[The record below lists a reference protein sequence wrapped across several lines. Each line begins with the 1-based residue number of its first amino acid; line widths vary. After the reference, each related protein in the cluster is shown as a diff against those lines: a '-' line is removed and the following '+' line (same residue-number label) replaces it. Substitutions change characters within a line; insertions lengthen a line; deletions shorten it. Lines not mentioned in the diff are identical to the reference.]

1 MLLPGTIFYQHE
13 PDALSAEWEFTDLT
27 SKVPHML
34 YAIGTY
40 PGAEDII
47 STTNASVRTGEG
59 TLPFTV
65 MNLNTEGDL
74 RETWQ
79 CTIGGKGV
87 VVVGVCSHALCHLN
101 VPKS

>member
-1 MLLPGTIFYQHE
+1 MLLPGTIFYQRE
-13 PDALSAEWEFTDLT
+13 PEALSAEWEFTDPT
-27 SKVPHML
+27 SKVVHVR

-47 STTNASVRTGEG
+47 STTDASVQSGEG
-59 TLPFTV
+59 SLPFTV
-65 MNLNTEGDL
+65 MNLNPEGDL

-79 CTIGGKGV
+79 CTIGGKGM

-101 VPKS
+101 VPRS